1 MTWQKTRSVLISL
14 LTVCVILGISVAV
27 IAYGRGYRLDH
38 KNNSLKP
45 TGLVSAT
52 SDPVGAQILVNGTLK
67 TATNNSFN
75 VDPGWYTIAIRKEG
89 FIPWQKKLRV
99 QGEVVTRADAFLF
112 PTSPSLSPLTTSGLL
127 SPTLSPDGT
136 KIAYFIVSDT
146 ARDGVKKTGMWVL
159 ELIDRPLGRNRDPKL
174 VAELPLSFPFTT
186 ASMTWA
192 PDNTKILLMTG
203 ATATIYDTASGNTLQ
218 QLNEATLPT
227 LLSDWQD
234 ETRDKDRQ
242 KLAAFK
248 QPIVDSATSSA
259 RIIAFSPDETKML
272 YEATASATL
281 PLVSDPPLIGT
292 NTTQEE
298 RTIEKGKLYVYDSR
312 EDKNYFLLDTKELPK
327 PKTAQPTK
335 AGSPTAV
342 ANGSLLPVM
351 WFPTSRHLIVIGNGK
366 IDVLEYD
373 RTNWATLYS
382 GPFVDGFIAPW
393 PNGSRL
399 VILTNLNPGASTLPN
414 LYTVNLR

>member
-1 MTWQKTRSVLISL
+1 MTWQKTRPVLLSL
-14 LTVCVILGISVAV
+14 FTVCVILGLSTAV

-38 KNNSLKP
+38 KNNTLKP

-52 SDPVGAQILVNGTLK
+52 SDPVGAQILVDGTLK

-146 ARDGVKKTGMWVL
+146 PRDGMKKTGMWVL

-174 VAELPLSFPFTT
+174 VAELPQSFPFTT
-186 ASMTWA
+186 ANMAWA
-192 PDNTKILLMTG
+192 PDNTKILLTTG
-203 ATATIYDTASGNTLQ
+203 ATATVYDAASGNTLQ
-218 QLNEATLPT
+218 QLNEATLPA

-234 ETRDKDRQ
+234 ETRDKERQ

-259 RIIAFSPDETKML
+259 RIISFSPDETKVL

-292 NTTQEE
+292 NTTQEQ
-298 RTIEKGKLYVYDSR
+298 RSIEKGKLYVYDSK

-327 PKTAQPTK
+327 PKTVPPTK
-335 AGSPTAV
+335 PAPPA
-342 ANGSLLPVM
+342 ANGSVVPVM
-351 WFPTSRHLIVIGNGK
+351 WFPTSRHLILIGNGK

>member
-1 MTWQKTRSVLISL
+1 MTWQKTRPVLLSL
-14 LTVCVILGISVAV
+14 FTVCVILGLSTAV

-52 SDPVGAQILVNGTLK
+52 SDPVGAQILVDGTLK

-146 ARDGVKKTGMWVL
+146 PRDGMKKTGMWVL

-174 VAELPLSFPFTT
+174 VAELPQSFPFTT
-186 ASMTWA
+186 ANMAWA
-192 PDNTKILLMTG
+192 PDNTKILLTTG
-203 ATATIYDTASGNTLQ
+203 ATATIYDAASGNTLQ
-218 QLNEATLPT
+218 QLNEATLPA

-234 ETRDKDRQ
+234 ETRDKERQ

-259 RIIAFSPDETKML
+259 RIISFSPDETKVL

-298 RTIEKGKLYVYDSR
+298 RTIEKGKLYVYDSK
-312 EDKNYFLLDTKELPK
+312 EDKN
-327 PKTAQPTK
+327 
-335 AGSPTAV
+335 
-342 ANGSLLPVM
+342 
-351 WFPTSRHLIVIGNGK
+351 
-366 IDVLEYD
+366 
-373 RTNWATLYS
+373 
-382 GPFVDGFIAPW
+382 
-393 PNGSRL
+393 
-399 VILTNLNPGASTLPN
+399 
-414 LYTVNLR
+414 